1 MRRMSRRD
9 QIQMSEDEVRRFID
23 SRKTI
28 TIVSNGPGGY
38 PHPMPMWFAR
48 DPDDSIRMATYRTSQ
63 KILNIKRDPRVSLLC
78 ETGVDYEELRGVV
91 LYGKAE
97 LVDDFALACDT
108 LLRAGG
114 RGEGLPKDAT
124 AAKQIMEAMR
134 KNAEKRYVIR
144 VKPDRVVS
152 WDHSKLGGTY

>member
-1 MRRMSRRD
+1 MRSMSRRD
-9 QIQMSEDEVRRFID
+9 QIQMSEDEVRAYID
-23 SRKTI
+23 SKKTI
-28 TIVSNGPGGY
+28 TIVSNGPGGF

-78 ETGVDYEELRGVV
+78 ETGVEYQELRGVV
-91 LYGKAE
+91 LYGVAE
-97 LVDDFALACDT
+97 LVDDFVLACDT

-114 RGEGLPKDAT
+114 RGEGLPADPA
-124 AAKQIMEAMR
+124 AAKQIMDAMR
-134 KNAEKRYVIR
+134 KNAEKRFVIR

-152 WDHSKLGGTY
+152 WDHAKLGGTY